1 MSNETR
7 CDLYNKINFTA
18 QNTNGLMHVWSGRS
32 WANYVLH
39 LVQELHTSTGMNVPI
54 NTLYHKVQLIAT
66 YCVRN
71 QATSL
76 QLTM

>member
-1 MSNETR
+1 
-7 CDLYNKINFTA
+7 
-18 QNTNGLMHVWSGRS
+18 MHVWSGRS